1 MKNGYHIIDS
11 HAHIYPE
18 KIAARA
24 ILGTDNF
31 YGVHS
36 SEHGMGSE
44 LIEKSGEY
52 GIDRYVVQ
60 SVATTAKQVKSINEF
75 IANEV
80 EKSGGRLIG
89 LGTLYPDSPELVSD
103 YCHLK
108 ELGLHGVKL
117 HPDIQNFK
125 VDDPRCMKIYELC
138 EADDTPILMH
148 TGDIRYD
155 NSNPNRL
162 CPILDSYKGLRIIGA
177 HLGGYS
183 VWDEAKEKLP
193 QYQNL
198 YVDCSSSFPF
208 MSKEKAKELILS
220 YGAERVLWGTDYPMW
235 SPKKEL
241 DTFFSLGL
249 SEEQNK
255 LILSQNAIKVF
266 KITD

>member
-11 HAHIYPE
+11 HCHIYPE
-18 KIAARA
+18 KIAAKA

-44 LIEKSGEY
+44 LIAKSEEY
-52 GIDRYVVQ
+52 GVDRFVVQ
-60 SVATTAKQVKSINEF
+60 SVATTAKQVRSINEF
-75 IANEV
+75 IADEV
-80 EKSGGRLIG
+80 EKSKGRFIG
-89 LGTLYPDSPELVSD
+89 LGTLYPDSPDLVSD
-103 YCHLK
+103 YYHLK

-125 VDDPRCMKIYELC
+125 VDDYRCLKIYELC
-138 EADDTPILMH
+138 EADDTPVLMH
-148 TGDIRYD
+148 TGDRRYD

-162 CPILDSYKGLRIIGA
+162 CPILDIYKGLRIIGA

-183 VWDEAKEKLP
+183 IWEDAVERLCE
-193 QYQNL
+193 YGNL

-208 MSKEKAKELILS
+208 ISKEKARNIILR
-220 YGAERVLWGTDYPMW
+220 YGADRVLFGTDYPMW

-241 DTFFSLGL
+241 ETFFSLGL
-249 SEEQNK
+249 SDQENRK
-255 LILSQNAIKVF
+255 ILSENAIRVYGIK
-266 KITD
+266 